1 MRRSL
6 SRRRRPTW
14 SGSPRLA
21 PGALFSLLFVAILM
35 AVLLL
40 IIVGVGAD
48 AEGQRP
54 PALPQTH
61 QPIHD
66 FVAPTVAARPA
77 AGRRRVRRAPR
88 PVRITIPAIGVS
100 APIIAL
106 GLDRSGALEV
116 PHDFGDTGWWAGGA
130 RPGERG
136 PAVIAG
142 HVDSYTGPAVFFR
155 VGKLSRGDLIIV
167 QRADG
172 RLVHF
177 HVQRT
182 AHYPKAHFPSAEVY
196 GPTGGPAL
204 RLITCSGTFDR
215 ASGHYLD
222 NTVVYAG
229 R

>member
-1 MRRSL
+1 MRRTF
-6 SRRRRPTW
+6 SRRRVTW
-14 SGSPRLA
+14 SGSRRVA
-21 PGALFSLLFVAILM
+21 PGALFSLIFMAILG
-35 AVLLL
+35 AVVLL
-40 IIVGVGAD
+40 IMVGVRAN

-54 PALPQTH
+54 PAGAQTQ
-61 QPIHD
+61 QPVRDI
-66 FVAPTVAARPA
+66 VAAPVATRPA
-77 AGRRRVRRAPR
+77 RGRRRVRRAPR

-116 PHDFGDTGWWAGGA
+116 PHDFGDTGWWTGGA

-142 HVDSYTGPAVFFR
+142 HVDSHTGPAAFFR
-155 VGKLSRGDLIIV
+155 VGNLRRGDVIIV

-177 HVQRT
+177 HVRRS
-182 AHYPKAHFPSAEVY
+182 AHYPKARFPTAEVY
-196 GPTGGPAL
+196 GPTGGPTL

-229 R
+229 L